1 MMFSLQNCEFEG
13 FTYKCT
19 LGVVVTLVGGWEGS
33 LDTQVCITLPVTLDG
48 SLVTG

>member
-19 LGVVVTLVGGWEGS
+19 LGVVVTLVGGKEVW
-33 LDTQVCITLPVTLDG
+33 TPKFVNVKTRK
-48 SLVTG
+48 